1 MVNQEARAKLTMT
14 KREFTLSD
22 GKSDKFWNIEI
33 NGNEFTVN
41 YGKTGASGQSQTK
54 IFDDDETARKAADK
68 LVAEKTKK
76 GYKLKKATLDPNGAS
91 APVAA
96 KTPAKTKVIAQDVAG
111 VEDEIVAENAPVM
124 PDALAVSAPIDWD
137 APRVIELEPTDWLW
151 ANWREWTPLAR
162 PTDEPPA
169 FDKDEAIARLAKL
182 PGRDAYSE
190 WNWSKAKFGPTIGRA
205 EAHFWVQAMLTPL
218 RYDWKN
224 HKAIVQ
230 NEYLPA
236 MLKGEF
242 TGELSFGEALQ
253 KFSGKDALNG
263 RLVNPR
269 LTWFLAALFSPL
281 QIVELIVGIEA
292 KLRERS
298 NKQQSYMESGISRNF
313 TDGFREFVLP
323 YLTDKERAEI
333 REKLRPEVMA
343 AHWPT
348 DGYEPPRP
356 AFFLAA
362 QVGMPDELLAVVRA
376 WSDDLFSNSGGN
388 WFYHRPQEMVLGL
401 GSAAAVEAQMRRLQ
415 IPLNTPALVRGWLA
429 NAEFG
434 APDVVTQSIVGAQ
447 GRDYAT
453 GAKDVAAALTE
464 TFALARGPE
473 IAPEMLA
480 LLLESRGPKPARQ
493 WLDDNSSHVARGL
506 VSLAAGRGKTAEA
519 AIEQLRAL
527 KRRDPG
533 AAAAIGKAAQTLP
546 EAEAARIQSA
556 VVDYQEKF
564 YEPLSDADT
573 PDAIKSAI
581 AGDPKLKS
589 GGLNWISALDLP
601 PLTLG
606 DKRLNDEQVGL
617 LLRALK
623 TPKHPLALA
632 VKSAV
637 DKASADAFAWRLF
650 ERWLGDGADS
660 KEKWAFVALGELGGD
675 AAALKL
681 TPLIRAWPGQ
691 SQHARAVTGLEVLR
705 GIGSDTALMQINGI
719 AQKVKFKGLQGRA
732 VEAMEGIAL
741 DRGFSRAQLED
752 RVVPTLDLD
761 ERGTRIFDFGPRQF
775 QVVLSSDIKPVVREL
790 NVAGVKPK
798 PALPKPNARDDEAL
812 ANAALADWKLLKKQ
826 LSEAVKIN
834 ATRLES
840 AMVSGRRW
848 TVEEFELLLV
858 KHPLM
863 QLLVRLL
870 VWEAA
875 SGNRRATFRVGEDGT
890 YADHN
895 DETFDLAA
903 GEWAHIGIVH
913 PLNLSDDEKAAW
925 SEVLGDYEIVP
936 PFAQLGRATYALQ
949 SDETGGEITRFAKIE
964 IAPETLNFGL
974 EKLDWQVGGLHDHG
988 DYYEHLKTFEAA
1000 GVRACAQYEPGLF
1013 KGWREGWEPQ
1023 KVVRLFF
1030 LPEDYVSK
1038 NWDDSDAKAALP
1050 LSEVDAVAVSEAL
1063 KDLSELAARGVEKG

>member
-1 MVNQEARAKLTMT
+1 MNT
-14 KREFTLSD
+14 REFTLSD
-22 GKSDKFWNIEI
+22 GTSDKFWNIEI
-33 NGNEFTVN
+33 DGAQFTVR
-41 YGKTGASGQSQTK
+41 YGKAGANGQTQTK
-54 IFDDDETARKAADK
+54 TFDDAEAAQKAADK
-68 LVAEKTKK
+68 LIAEKTKK
-76 GYKLKKATLDPNGAS
+76 GYVENSVSSASIAAPAKVKTPAKAEVATEDA

-96 KTPAKTKVIAQDVAG
+96 
-111 VEDEIVAENAPVM
+111 VETSIN
-124 PDALAVSAPIDWD
+124 WN
-137 APRVIELEPTDWLW
+137 APRVLELNPHDWLW

-169 FDKDEAIARLAKL
+169 FDKDEALARLAKL
-182 PGRDAYSE
+182 PGGAAYSE
-190 WNWSKAKFGPTIGRA
+190 WSWDKAKFGPTIGRA
-205 EAHFWVQAMLTPL
+205 EAHFWLTAMLTPL
-218 RYDWKN
+218 RYDWNN
-224 HKAIVQ
+224 HVAIVQ

-236 MLKGEF
+236 LLRGEF
-242 TGELSFGEALQ
+242 TGELSFNETLQ
-253 KFSGKDALNG
+253 KFASKDALNS

-269 LTWFLAALFSPL
+269 LVWFLMALFSPL
-281 QIVELIVGIEA
+281 QIVEIIVKTEA
-292 KLRERS
+292 TLRERS
-298 NKQQSYMESGISRNF
+298 KGQNRYTEAGILRNF
-313 TDGFREFVLP
+313 TDGFRQFVLP
-323 YLTDKERAEI
+323 YLSAEERDEI
-333 REKLRPEVMA
+333 RELLRPEITLA
-343 AHWPT
+343 NWPT
-348 DGYEPPRP
+348 DYYETPRP

-362 QVGMPDELLAVVRA
+362 QIGMPDELLNVVRA
-376 WSDDLFSNSGGN
+376 WSNDLYFNSDT
-388 WFYHRPQEMVLGL
+388 WHDHYHRPQEIVLGL
-401 GSAAAVEAQMRRLQ
+401 GNAREVEAQMRRLGLGLSS
-415 IPLNTPALVRGWLA
+415 PNWVRGWLA
-429 NAEFG
+429 NTAFG
-434 APDVVTQSIVGAQ
+434 APDFVTETIISARGLN
-447 GRDYAT
+447 YST
-453 GAKDVAAALTE
+453 GAKEVAALLAE

-473 IAPEMLA
+473 IAPEMLR
-480 LLLESRGPKPARQ
+480 LMLESRGPKPARQ

-506 VSLAAGRGKTAEA
+506 VKLAAGRGKLAEA

-527 KRRDPG
+527 KRRDENAG
-533 AAAAIGKAAQTLP
+533 EIIREAAQSLSD
-546 EAEAARIQSA
+546 AESARIASV

-573 PDAIKSAI
+573 PDAIASAI
-581 AGDPKLKS
+581 AGDKKLKS
-589 GGLNWISALDLP
+589 AKINWISALDLP
-601 PLTLG
+601 PLILG
-606 DKRLNDEQVGL
+606 DKRLNDEQSEL
-617 LLRALK
+617 LLAALK
-623 TPKHPLALA
+623 TPKHPLTSA
-632 VKSAV
+632 VKAAASR
-637 DKASADAFAWRLF
+637 ASADEFAWKLF

-660 KEKWAFVALGELGGD
+660 KEKWAFTALGELGGD

-705 GIGSDTALMQINGI
+705 AIGSDTALMQINGI

-732 VEAMEGIAL
+732 VEAMEGIAT

-752 RVVPTLDLD
+752 RVVPALDLD

-775 QVVLSSDIKPVVREL
+775 EVVLSGDFKPVVREVG
-790 NVAGVKPK
+790 VAGAKPK
-798 PALPKPNARDDEAL
+798 PALPKPNAKDDENL

-826 LSEAVKIN
+826 LSEAVKVN
-834 ATRLES
+834 AARMES

-875 SGNRRATFRVGEDGT
+875 SGNRRATFRVTEDGT
-890 YADHN
+890 YADQS

-903 GEWAHIGIVH
+903 GDWAHIGIVH

-925 SEVLGDYEIVP
+925 GEVMSDYEMVP
-936 PFAQLGRATYALQ
+936 PFAQLGRAIYSLQ
-949 SDETGGEITRFAKIE
+949 SDETGVEITRFARTE

-1030 LPEDYVSK
+1030 LPEDYARK
-1038 NWDDSDAKAALP
+1038 EWDNSDAKAALP
-1050 LSEVDAVAVSEAL
+1050 LREVDAVAVSEAL